1 MKRSKPQPTR
11 SNPMEL
17 ALNIVNTT
25 KKLQGKELSAYY
37 SLFNYKHALFI
48 CQFYRT
54 RNPYSSAIDEA
65 LIQTY
70 IAKTM
75 LELNMVRG
83 AIRHAEEALKIYVK
97 VLGPEND
104 VTKATDTLLFNIK
117 FKGMVGEMVG
127 KLTSDEDCLI
137 LGK

>member
-1 MKRSKPQPTR
+1 
-11 SNPMEL
+11 MEL
-17 ALNIVNTT
+17 ALNIVNET
-25 KKLQGKELSAYY
+25 KRKQGKELSAYY

-48 CQFYRT
+48 CQVYRS
-54 RNPYSSAIDEA
+54 RIPHSSAIDEA

-75 LELNMVRG
+75 LELNMIRG

-97 VLGPEND
+97 DLGPEND
-104 VTKATDTLLFNIK
+104 LTKAADHLLYKLK
-117 FKGMVGEMVG
+117 FEGMVGEMVG

-137 LGK
+137 MGKLSRIYFFSF